1 VIPPH
6 DREQGLVAHRGVM
19 EADAIRLRHR
29 ERVAQHGP
37 WTAHN
42 VDLGDGLSTSRW
54 HRYSRQVGVKRLPNM
69 NGVLDLKPE
78 PRVPLRRA
86 RAHLGSGAAP

>member
-1 VIPPH
+1 
-6 DREQGLVAHRGVM
+6 M
-19 EADAIRLRHR
+19 
-29 ERVAQHGP
+29 
-37 WTAHN
+37 
-42 VDLGDGLSTSRW
+42 DLGDGLSTSRW